1 MYLGIDIGG
10 TKTLVASLDNSGVI
24 QEEFRFPTPKLYKDF
39 LKKLA
44 DNVAKLSTNKFIAVG
59 VGAPGKIEREDGI
72 GVAFGNLPWHGV
84 SLGKDIGTIVQ
95 CPVVVENDANLAG
108 LSEAMLLKEYRK
120 VLYLT
125 ISTGIN
131 TGFIVDQQI
140 DPNLADS
147 EAGHMMLE
155 HNGKLEAWE
164 NFASGRAIVARFG
177 KRASELTDRHTWQ
190 IIAHDIALGL
200 IDLIALIEPD
210 VIVLGGGVS
219 SHFDKF
225 GDFLQAYLKQYDN
238 PLITLPELRVA
249 ARPEQAVI
257 YGCYDLA
264 KALYGTT
271 AKIA

>member
-10 TKTLVASLDNSGVI
+10 TKTLVASLDDRGVI
-24 QEEFRFPTPKLYKDF
+24 QEEFRFPTPKLYSDF

-44 DNVAKLSTNKFIAVG
+44 ENVANLSTNKFIAAG
-59 VGAPGKIEREDGI
+59 VGAPGKIERDHGV

-84 SLGKDIGTIVQ
+84 HLREDIQELTN

-108 LSEAMLLKEYRK
+108 LSEAMLLKHHQK
-120 VLYLT
+120 VLYVT
-125 ISTGIN
+125 ISTGIG

-147 EAGHMMLE
+147 EGGHMMLE

-164 NFASGRAIVARFG
+164 DFASGRAIVQRFG
-177 KRASELTDRHTWQ
+177 KRASDITDNHTWQ
-190 IIAHDIALGL
+190 IIAHDVALGL
-200 IDLIALIEPD
+200 IDLIALIEPN

-219 SHFDKF
+219 TYFDKF
-225 GDFLQAYLKQYDN
+225 GEYLQTYLKQYDN
-238 PLITLPELRVA
+238 PLITLPEIRVA
-249 ARPEQAVI
+249 ARPEQAVV

-264 KALYGTT
+264 KALYGKATSG
-271 AKIA
+271 A

>member
-10 TKTLVASLDNSGVI
+10 TKTLVASLDDRGVI

-44 DNVAKLSTNKFIAVG
+44 ENVEKLSTNKFVAVG
-59 VGAPGKIEREDGI
+59 VGAPGKIERENGV
-72 GVAFGNLPWHGV
+72 GVAFGNLPWRGAT
-84 SLGKDIGTIVQ
+84 LGADIKAIAG

-108 LSEAMLLKEYRK
+108 LSEAMLLKQHQK
-120 VLYLT
+120 VLYVT
-125 ISTGIN
+125 VSTGIN
-131 TGFIVDQQI
+131 TGFIVDQKI

-155 HNGKLEAWE
+155 HNGKLKSWE
-164 NFASGRAIVARFG
+164 DFASGRAIVARFG
-177 KRASELTDRHTWQ
+177 KRASEITDKHTWQ
-190 IIAHDIALGL
+190 IIAHDIAIGL
-200 IDLIALIEPD
+200 IDLIALIEPN

-225 GDFLQAYLKQYDN
+225 GEYLQNYLKQYDN
-238 PLITLPELRVA
+238 PLITLPEIRVA
-249 ARPEQAVI
+249 ARPEQAVV

-264 KALYGTT
+264 KALYGTAT
-271 AKIA
+271 KVA